1 MISRGRFIST
11 EINKHLGY
19 GLVKF
24 SPILMMLNARVSI
37 EIAKARTEPTSLHR
51 LMSRRH
57 FPWIAFSFRLPRDA
71 ELSELTVAIQ
81 FLGRTLRVI
90 PKFKLMSTTGGTV
103 SLPESLGASGIH
115 WIATEKK
122 SSTQVEICRSAQGN
136 DSICVDKSALQLLVA
151 NFELQE
157 STNSKFISDQLPE
170 GRSVLLENP
179 SEVWILGNA
188 PSVNLSDLNRIAE
201 TGFFTIA
208 LNRFHKS
215 YPLHDLREDILISAD
230 DLVIDQFGVEILK
243 NSLGLPIF
251 LSTEPKQQSAAAPKH
266 AFALNGKIREEPLLS
281 INQEVSAY
289 GSSLIAAIQIALFLG
304 FKKIYLYGVDLDFDS
319 FTNPFEA
326 YSNEPN
332 NHFIANYR
340 SGLPWNQPQWDRIMP
355 GMVAVALAAKV
366 RSAEIVN
373 YTPGNRFK
381 LFPAGTI

>member
-1 MISRGRFIST
+1 
-11 EINKHLGY
+11 
-19 GLVKF
+19 
-24 SPILMMLNARVSI
+24 MLNPRVSI
-37 EIAKARTEPTSLHR
+37 EIARARTEPTSLHR

-71 ELSELTVAIQ
+71 ELSEITVAIQ
-81 FLGRTLRVI
+81 FLGQTLRVT
-90 PKFKLMSTTGGTV
+90 PKFRFMNITGGTA
-103 SLPESLGASGIH
+103 SLPESLGASGID

-122 SSTQVEICRSAQGN
+122 TSTQVEICKSAHGN
-136 DSICVDKSALQLLVA
+136 DAICVDRSALQLLVA

-157 STNSKFISDQLPE
+157 SKSSKLFVDQLPKS
-170 GRSVLLENP
+170 RSVLLENP

-188 PSVNLSDLNRIAE
+188 PSVNLSDLNKIAK
-201 TGFFTIA
+201 TGLFTIA

-215 YPLHDLREDILISAD
+215 YPLHDLREDIVISAD

-251 LSTEPKQQSAAAPKH
+251 LSTEPKEQSRAAPKH
-266 AFALNGKIREEPLLS
+266 ALTLNGKIREEPLLS

-289 GSSLIAAIQIALFLG
+289 GSSLIAAIQIALLLG
-304 FKKIYLYGVDLDFDS
+304 FKKINLYGVDLDFDS
-319 FTNPFEA
+319 FTNPLEA
-326 YSNEPN
+326 DGNESN

-366 RSAEIVN
+366 RSSEIVN
-373 YTPGNRFK
+373 YTPGNKFK
-381 LFPAGTI
+381 LFPEGTI